1 MKLVVTGASGFIG
14 RALIRA
20 LSLVGCTGVA
30 TGRAIPSG
38 LPLRWSGRQ
47 RDSVLANRRN
57 RCYFDAL
64 IHLEVVQHISHPSP
78 SQIAEQ
84 KRVNVEGTEK
94 WLEWA
99 KVHDVKRIVYLS
111 SVKAVGSGDAVH
123 DETDSTPPTTSYGKS
138 KAAAETL
145 VRTWADS
152 VDGSSA
158 IILRPA
164 PVFGPG
170 NEANLAA
177 FVRQI
182 MQGCPCYIGDG
193 DSHKSIVSLRNVVAA
208 IIFSLD
214 VAAPGS
220 HVFNVSEKETLTVR
234 GLAQRIA
241 ALGGFPPPR
250 SLHTALATP
259 LALAGDLFTKMT
271 GRDFPLTTPRLR
283 ALREASVFPS
293 NKLESAGFR
302 HPQTLND
309 GLREMIAWA
318 RLQDDSQSGTR

>member
-1 MKLVVTGASGFIG
+1 MKLLVTGASGFIG
-14 RALIRA
+14 CALIQA
-20 LSLVGCTGVA
+20 LSQLGCTGVA
-30 TGRAIPSG
+30 TGRAPPSP
-38 LPLRWSGRQ
+38 LPSPWSGRQ
-47 RDSVLANRRN
+47 RDDVLANRQN

-64 IHLEVVQHISHPSP
+64 IHLEVVQHVGHPNT
-78 SQIAEQ
+78 SQIAAQ
-84 KRVNVEGTEK
+84 KRVIVEGTRM

-99 KVHDVKRIVYLS
+99 KAHDVKRFVYLS
-111 SVKAVGSGDAVH
+111 SVKAVGSGTAVH
-123 DETDSTPPTTSYGKS
+123 DETDSTPPTTSYGES
-138 KAAAETL
+138 KAAAEAL
-145 VRTWADS
+145 VRMWADS

-182 MQGCPCYIGDG
+182 MQGRPCYIGDG
-193 DSHKSIVSLRNVVAA
+193 DSHKSVVSLRNVVAA
-208 IIFSLD
+208 IIFSLNI
-214 VAAPGS
+214 AATGS

-234 GLAQRIA
+234 GLAQLIA
-241 ALGGFPPPR
+241 ALGGFPAPR

-259 LALAGDLFTKMT
+259 LALAGDLFTKIT

-293 NKLESAGFR
+293 NKLEAAGFR